1 MRNVLFASDGVAISF
16 GGGYNPNMPTQTE
29 TPAAM
34 PTTQATEE
42 TPIAK
47 AVRLVGGIHAG
58 ARIMGIAPSTV
69 CHRIKAGY
77 IPMPD
82 AMNLELKTGVPVE
95 DMIPS
100 ELFDKWFAY
109 RIEKAVKAASKIRA
123 AA

>member
-1 MRNVLFASDGVAISF
+1 MRNVLFAFDGVAIGF
-16 GGGYNPNMPTQTE
+16 VGGYNPNMPTQTE

-77 IPMPD
+77 ITMPD

-95 DMIPS
+95 QMIPC
-100 ELFDKWFAY
+100 EQFDEWFAY
-109 RIEKAVKAASKIRA
+109 RMQRLVKSASIAKASA
-123 AA
+123 